1 MPKGD
6 DYFNLLDERWIP
18 ILWQNGVPDR
28 LGILETLREA
38 PSIREIAASNPIDR
52 VALLRFFLA
61 LTYWCQ
67 GNPSEGASRSRQKWF
82 PKRSWDVLTQHKST
96 FNLFG
101 RGPRFYQ
108 SRLENADNSSPNRL
122 IHEIPSGTNANH
134 FRHANDERDGLCPAC
149 CALGLLRLPAFATQ
163 GGKGFSPG
171 INAKP
176 PVYALPMG
184 DSLATTIL
192 LSWQEPEVE
201 LGKPAWLDPDL
212 RLPSGKPVPL
222 LTGLTWLPWRVWLDD
237 PAEPRAACIA
247 CGRVELLVRGARFKG
262 RGARPK
268 VNWRDP
274 HALEAGQELLQAANP
289 LRARRKAARSW
300 FDVLSGLIERFQQ
313 SPAPRWHV
321 VGFATAG
328 MKFVDVTDLVVEV
341 SGNLSADSL
350 AAFAKKLRGWR
361 RSARVESLA
370 NQALKSR
377 TARAALAA
385 AIAPELESGFAAAAF
400 SRLSGSQDTLR
411 SSLDQR
417 AILQAV
423 APAFVPGWT
432 VEAVR
437 GQRRIGCGLLP
448 VPPLNAPLQEVSDR

>member
-1 MPKGD
+1 MAKVD
-6 DYFNLLDERWIP
+6 DYFNLLDEPWIP
-18 ILWQNGVPDR
+18 ILWQNGLPDR
-28 LGILETLREA
+28 LGILETLSEA
-38 PSIREIAASNPIDR
+38 PSIREIASSNPIDR
-52 VALLRFFLA
+52 VALLRFLLA

-67 GNPSEGASRSRQKWF
+67 GNPSEGALRSRRAWF
-82 PKRSWDVLTQHKST
+82 PKRSWDILKQRKST

-108 SRLENADNSSPNRL
+108 SRLENAGKSPATRL

-134 FRHANDERDGLCPAC
+134 FRHAYDERDGLCPAC
-149 CALGLLRLPAFATQ
+149 CALGLVRLPAFATI
-163 GGKGFSPG
+163 GGSGFSAG
-171 INAKP
+171 INDKP
-176 PVYALPMG
+176 PVYALPVG
-184 DSLATTIL
+184 DSLAETIL
-192 LSWQEPEVE
+192 LSWQEPETE

-212 RLPSGKPVPL
+212 RLPLGKPVRL

-237 PAEPRAACIA
+237 PAEPKAPCIA
-247 CGRVELLVRGARFKG
+247 CGRAELLVRGARFQG

-274 HALEAGQELLQAANP
+274 HALAAGQELLQAANP

-300 FDVLSGLIERFQQ
+300 LDLLNGLIGRFQQ

-350 AAFAKKLRGWR
+350 AAFARKLRGWR
-361 RSARVESLA
+361 RSARLERLA
-370 NQALKSR
+370 HEALKSR
-377 TARAALAA
+377 TAPAALAA
-385 AIAPELESGFAAAAF
+385 AVGPELESGFAAAAF
-400 SRLSGSQDTLR
+400 SQLSGSQDTLR

-417 AILQAV
+417 AIFQA
-423 APAFVPGWT
+423 AAGYLAPGWT

-437 GQRRIGCGLLP
+437 DQKRIERGLP
-448 VPPLNAPLQEVSDR
+448 PIPPLGAPLREVSDR

>member
-1 MPKGD
+1 MAKLD
-6 DYFNLLDERWIP
+6 DYFNLLDECWIP
-18 ILWQNGVPDR
+18 ILWQNGLPSR
-28 LGILETLREA
+28 LGILETLRAA
-38 PSIREIAASNPIDR
+38 PWIREIAASNPIDR
-52 VALLRFFLA
+52 VALLRFLLA

-67 GNPSEGASRSRQKWF
+67 GNPSGGASRSGQSWF
-82 PKRSWDVLTQHKST
+82 PESSWDKLKQHKST

-108 SRLENADNSSPNRL
+108 STLQNADKSSPNRL

-134 FRHANDERDGLCPAC
+134 FRHANDKRDGLCPAC

-184 DSLATTIL
+184 DSLAKTIL
-192 LSWQEPEVE
+192 LSWQEPQVE
-201 LGKPAWLDPDL
+201 LGEPAWLDPDL
-212 RLPSGKPVPL
+212 RPPLRNPVPL
-222 LTGLTWLPWRVWLDD
+222 LTGLTWLPWRVWLDE
-237 PAEPRAACIA
+237 PAEPRAPCIA

-274 HALEAGQELLQAANP
+274 HALEAGQGLLQAANP
-289 LRARRKAARSW
+289 LRARRKAERSW
-300 FDVLSGLIERFQQ
+300 FDLLSGLIERFQQ
-313 SPAPRWHV
+313 IPAPRWYV
-321 VGFATAG
+321 VAFATEG

-341 SGNLSADSL
+341 SGKLSADSL
-350 AAFAKKLRGWR
+350 AAIAKKLRGWR
-361 RSARVESLA
+361 RSARVERLA

-377 TARAALAA
+377 TAPAALAA
-385 AIAPELESGFAAAAF
+385 AVAPELESGFAAAAF
-400 SRLSGSQDTLR
+400 SQLSGRPDTLR
-411 SSLDQR
+411 SSSDQR

-437 GQRRIGCGLLP
+437 DQRRIERGLLS
-448 VPPLNAPLQEVSDR
+448 VLRLNAPLQEVSDR